1 MKKFLF
7 TILGLVMSVSVLAD
21 DVIVLND
28 ATEIRCRI
36 VEVGDGYI
44 KYKRSDNPNGPTFN
58 QSTKGIFY
66 VKYDNGEKVNY
77 NTKQS
82 NSSSSYTSNA
92 GGNNSS
98 GGFIASERASKIQ
111 ITPHCGVI
119 SSLYGSGY
127 KTQIPPVGL
136 DVEWLSVPTDG
147 HGGGFSV
154 GISAQYSK
162 WKLEDALFSW
172 SSWGGSSSEDAY
184 LWSVVGGVIGSYN
197 YYFSPKFEVFG
208 TVLLGYEYAKAK
220 FGDSKKDNEWSQYI
234 DIDDEF
240 GGGGFAYNVSAGA
253 RYHFT
258 PGFNVRAQLG
268 YGISIIDVGLGFRF

>member
-7 TILGLVMSVSVLAD
+7 TVLALAMSVSVLAD

-28 ATEIRCRI
+28 ATEIKCKI

-58 QSTKGIFY
+58 QNTKGVFY
-66 VKYDNGEKVNY
+66 VKYDRGEIVKY

-82 NSSSSYTSNA
+82 NSSSTGNA
-92 GGNNSS
+92 GGSNS
-98 GGFIASERASKIQ
+98 GGFIDSERTSKIQ

-136 DVEWLSVPTDG
+136 DVEWLSIPTDN

-172 SSWGGSSSEDAY
+172 SSSGGTSSEDAH
-184 LWSVVGGVIGSYN
+184 LWSIVGGVIGSYN

-208 TVLLGYEYAKAK
+208 TLLLGYEYAKAK
-220 FGDSKKDNEWSQYI
+220 FGDSKKDDEWSKYF
-234 DIDDEF
+234 DDEI
-240 GGGGFAYNVSAGA
+240 GAGGFAYNVSAGV

-258 PGFNVRAQLG
+258 PNFNVRAQLG